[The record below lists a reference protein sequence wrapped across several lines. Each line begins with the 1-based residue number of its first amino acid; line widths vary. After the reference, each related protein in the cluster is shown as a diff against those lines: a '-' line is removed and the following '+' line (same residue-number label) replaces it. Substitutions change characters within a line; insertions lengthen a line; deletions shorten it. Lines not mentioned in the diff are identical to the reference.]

1 MRIVAGIWGG
11 RPIRAPG
18 GRQTRPTS
26 EKVREAVF
34 AILGPPAP
42 STRVLDL
49 YCGSGALGLE
59 ALSRGAGAAT
69 LVDRAPAAIA
79 VARANAA
86 LLGARPEV
94 VTADV
99 TAFLMKSQACW
110 DWIFL
115 DPPYRTDDVAQ
126 ALAALRPAHL
136 AQAGVVIVEHE
147 SRQQMPAGNA
157 FLVKK
162 DTRRYGDTG
171 VSFFR
176 PHVMGAP

>member
-18 GRQTRPTS
+18 GGQTRPTS
-26 EKVREAVF
+26 EKVREAIF
-34 AILGPPAP
+34 AILGPPGP
-42 STRVLDL
+42 QTRVLDL

-79 VARANAA
+79 VARANAT
-86 LLGARPEV
+86 LLGAKPEV
-94 VTADV
+94 VTAEV
-99 TAFLMKSQACW
+99 VSFLLKSQACW

-115 DPPYRTDDVAQ
+115 DPPYRTDDVAK

-136 AQAGVVIVEHE
+136 GPAGVVVVEHE
-147 SRQQMPAGNA
+147 SRQQMPAGNS

-176 PHVMGAP
+176 PNVMGAP